1 MRGVAAIGNLAKDT
15 VDGGR
20 PRVGG
25 APFHAARALRLLGG
39 NSRIVRARPRQTG
52 ACWSDRWRLSASA
65 GTGCPRRPRRYSDIR
80 YRGEEREMTIG
91 DPGSPWTLAD
101 VSAVGRAE
109 WAGRRL

>member
-39 NSRIVRARPRQTG
+39 NSRIVARS
-52 ACWSDRWRLSASA
+52 AEADRRLLVGPLAA
-65 GTGCPRRPRRYSDIR
+65 LGVRWDWLPAPTTTTFEIR
-80 YRGEEREMTIG
+80 YHKR
-91 DPGSPWTLAD
+91 
-101 VSAVGRAE
+101 
-109 WAGRRL
+109 